1 MVVEELRS
9 AGLKPGRWGASEDVE
24 EACEGK
30 GDGTV
35 SGARS
40 VSAKKPPSM
49 CGCRFRLLTSSWIGG
64 DSGALGLGVKKGW
77 NGDAMGVY
85 IVRRRSKKGRGN
97 E

>member
-1 MVVEELRS
+1 
-9 AGLKPGRWGASEDVE
+9 
-24 EACEGK
+24 
-30 GDGTV
+30 
-35 SGARS
+35 
-40 VSAKKPPSM
+40 
-49 CGCRFRLLTSSWIGG
+49 LTSSWIGG